1 MFNGQTIAIGVCQCL
16 IKAYESGAGLPFST
30 VRGIIKS
37 HKSKT

>member
-1 MFNGQTIAIGVCQCL
+1 MFNDQTIATGVCQCL
-16 IKAYESGAGLPFST
+16 MKAYESGAGLPFST